1 MATKK
6 KTKFGQGLQI
16 KINVNSTDK
25 DKSSRQLIVNG
36 EEKCDLNFK
45 DSVEDQEKEPYRTT
59 RGERPMPKVEYF
71 RKLDEILREF
81 YLKPDE
87 PCDLDVMK
95 TDEFPFISLR
105 NKDTYLFLSKFLDK
119 VVDQKPLTWPPFLG
133 YKICTRINKKMKRCA
148 VLKRLNEDQIL
159 GITVN
164 QFHEIFTV
172 SRIFSPFFS
181 RLHR

>member
-1 MATKK
+1 
-6 KTKFGQGLQI
+6 
-16 KINVNSTDK
+16 
-25 DKSSRQLIVNG
+25 
-36 EEKCDLNFK
+36 
-45 DSVEDQEKEPYRTT
+45 
-59 RGERPMPKVEYF
+59 MPKVEYF

-148 VLKRLNEDQIL
+148 VLKRLNEEQIL
-159 GITVN
+159 GIIVN